1 MGVMELPGP
10 NEAKTRKELIDPAL
24 KKAGWDVN
32 NPEQVRTEIPVD
44 GFDPKAWENVKRI
57 LEVGGLYEGNLPKG
71 VSDYALYRPNGDIIA
86 IVEAKRT
93 SIDPRLAQTQAEFY
107 VTQLEKM
114 QGFRPFA
121 FMTNG
126 NDIYFLDAGNAN
138 KRLVSGFFS
147 PGDLENLLFIR
158 QYKLPLSQTPI
169 NSVITD
175 RLYQQEAIRRVC
187 EDFEQKNKRKALL
200 VMATRH
206 GISSLLP
213 IVMPWCSRLSP
224 MASRNFSLVS
234 LVNASVRTRFI
245 QPAASTL

>member
-1 MGVMELPGP
+1 VYNWRCDKTTGALKLSNPNR
-10 NEAKTRKELIDPAL
+10 NEAITRKELIDPAL
-24 KKAGWDVN
+24 KEVGWDVF

-57 LEVGGLYEGNLPKG
+57 LEAGGIYEGNLPKG

-86 IVEAKRT
+86 VVEAKRT

-107 VTQLEKM
+107 VTQLEKL

-147 PGDLENLLFIR
+147 PSDLENLLFIR
-158 QYKLPLSQTPI
+158 QHKPPLSQAII
-169 NSVITD
+169 NIAKPSGRSSIFFK
-175 RLYQQEAIRRVC
+175 RCCIRHLRGMLAWGL
-187 EDFEQKNKRKALL
+187 E
-200 VMATRH
+200 
-206 GISSLLP
+206 
-213 IVMPWCSRLSP
+213 
-224 MASRNFSLVS
+224 
-234 LVNASVRTRFI
+234 
-245 QPAASTL
+245 